1 MPFWVYNA
9 ACGEN
14 GVLAVNA
21 RGKSVNKLDTAEV
34 LEALGSTYGPLGPET
49 G

>member
-9 ACGEN
+9 ACGDN
-14 GVLAVNA
+14 GVLAVSA
-21 RGKSVNKLDTAEV
+21 KGKPVNRLDTAEV
-34 LEALGSTYGPLGPET
+34 LEALGSPYGPLGPPT